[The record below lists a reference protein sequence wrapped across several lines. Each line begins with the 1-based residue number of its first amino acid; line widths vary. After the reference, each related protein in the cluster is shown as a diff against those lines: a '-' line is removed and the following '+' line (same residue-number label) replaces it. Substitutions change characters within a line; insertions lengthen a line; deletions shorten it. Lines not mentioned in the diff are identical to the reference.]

1 MKKWSLDFG
10 LLTPVLILVV
20 LSLTTLFSINT
31 ALFRSQLI
39 YSIIS
44 LVAFFFF
51 SNVQLNVLRHYS
63 LPFYLLSFIS
73 LVILLIIGFES
84 RGSVRW
90 FEFFGIQVQFSE
102 IYKPFLLLSLASFI
116 ADKQK
121 SGGLFLRALL
131 FLLPLAF
138 LIYKQPDLGN
148 ALVYVG
154 VVTLTLLMSGFSLV
168 WYGVSLVS
176 FLLLSPLLWQFLHD
190 YQRQRVLTFLQ
201 PSSDPLG
208 TSYNAVQ
215 AVIAV
220 GSGMF
225 LGKGL
230 SQGTQSTLRFL
241 PERHTDFIFATISES
256 LGFVG
261 GVVVILSFLFLFY
274 RIYRIVEST
283 QDEYTKI
290 FCFGA
295 FSLLL
300 IQFFVNIG
308 MNIGLLPIVGI
319 TLPFVS
325 YGGSSLLSNFILLGL
340 LQAIGKE
347 SRNNDFLEIR

>member
-1 MKKWSLDFG
+1 M
-10 LLTPVLILVV
+10 
-20 LSLTTLFSINT
+20 
-31 ALFRSQLI
+31 
-39 YSIIS
+39 
-44 LVAFFFF
+44 
-51 SNVQLNVLRHYS
+51 
-63 LPFYLLSFIS
+63 
-73 LVILLIIGFES
+73 
-84 RGSVRW
+84 
-90 FEFFGIQVQFSE
+90 
-102 IYKPFLLLSLASFI
+102 
-116 ADKQK
+116 
-121 SGGLFLRALL
+121 
-131 FLLPLAF
+131 
-138 LIYKQPDLGN
+138 
-148 ALVYVG
+148 
-154 VVTLTLLMSGFSLV
+154 
-168 WYGVSLVS
+168 
-176 FLLLSPLLWQFLHD
+176 
-190 YQRQRVLTFLQ
+190 
-201 PSSDPLG
+201 
-208 TSYNAVQ
+208 Q